1 MDKAIPDQELFHLA
15 TQTRKLIL
23 QMGNSAHSGH
33 TAGPLGMADVFALLY
48 SEILRHRPEE
58 PEWPERDRLFLSNG
72 HICPVLY
79 ATLAQVGY
87 FSVSELMTFRQIDSR
102 LQGHPHL
109 GSIPGIENTSGPLG
123 QGLSQ
128 AVGCAYA
135 FQMDQQPQRVYVVS
149 SDGEQQEGQTWE
161 AYMYAGDH
169 QLSNLTFII
178 DYNQIQISG
187 FTKEVLSIEPFL
199 QKLVDFKLH
208 PFLVD
213 GHNFAE
219 LRQAFQLAHQVTDQP
234 SVIVCQ
240 TIPGKGVSFMENDFS
255 WHGKAPNQSE
265 YQQAINELKIREKT
279 SGHDD

>member
-1 MDKAIPDQELFHLA
+1 MDKVVPHQQLTYFAN
-15 TQTRKLIL
+15 QTRKLIL

-48 SEILRHRPEE
+48 LEILHHRPNE
-58 PEWPERDRLFLSNG
+58 PELADRDRLFLSNG

-79 ATLAQVGY
+79 ATLAQIGY

-109 GSIPGIENTSGPLG
+109 GSVPGVENSSGPLG

-128 AVGCAYA
+128 AVGCALA
-135 FQMDQQPQRVYVVS
+135 FQMDQQAQRVYVVS

-161 AYMYAGDH
+161 AYMFAGDH
-169 QLSNLTFII
+169 HLSNLTFII

-187 FTKEVLSIEPFL
+187 FTKDVLSIEPFL

-208 PFLVD
+208 PFLVN
-213 GHNFAE
+213 GHDFAE
-219 LRQAFQLAHQVTDQP
+219 LRQAFNLAHQVTDQP

-240 TIPGKGVSFMENDFS
+240 TIPGKGVSFMENKPE
-255 WHGKAPNQSE
+255 WHGKPASDE
-265 YQQAINELKIREKT
+265 ELTAALAELEQE
-279 SGHDD
+279 DE